1 MNINELADCI
11 EFDAPIMGINKEAAT
26 MLRQQQAEIEKLGSE
41 LDRIVELYTDK
52 AIENE
57 ALKKEL
63 ALQRLSDIG
72 QAIEQEPL
80 GEEFEKVLKDNLWQ
94 LYEQSNEDRES
105 AIYAT
110 GYWNGIAEGKKQYEL
125 YGAVWHDE
133 HGYQFTATVGEKVLN
148 DDRWIKLYRKV
159 EK

>member
-1 MNINELADCI
+1 MICRKCLKSTNGFLPSQRC
-11 EFDAPIMGINKEAAT
+11 MCS
-26 MLRQQQAEIEKLGSE
+26 EKYRSGRSSNNSSESFYTTSNDSVFFTTTTIGS
-41 LDRIVELYTDK
+41 L
-52 AIENE
+52 
-57 ALKKEL
+57 
-63 ALQRLSDIG
+63 
-72 QAIEQEPL
+72 
-80 GEEFEKVLKDNLWQ
+80 
-94 LYEQSNEDRES
+94 SNEDRES

-148 DDRWIKLYRKV
+148 DDKWIKLYRKV

>member
-1 MNINELADCI
+1 MSETDSWVYPNYV
-11 EFDAPIMGINKEAAT
+11 EAIA
-26 MLRQQQAEIEKLGSE
+26 I
-41 LDRIVELYTDK
+41 DRVNPLY
-52 AIENE
+52 IQS
-57 ALKKEL
+57 KK
-63 ALQRLSDIG
+63 
-72 QAIEQEPL
+72 
-80 GEEFEKVLKDNLWQ
+80 
-94 LYEQSNEDRES
+94 DRERD
-105 AIYAT
+105 IYAT

>member
-1 MNINELADCI
+1 MNANQIADELENIYWIQGDGKGKPFQQYADFI
-11 EFDAPIMGINKEAAT
+11 
-26 MLRQQQAEIEKLGSE
+26 RQQQAEIEKLKS
-41 LDRIVELYTDK
+41 IVEDTIGQAFYEDDYRK
-52 AIENE
+52 AQAEIE

-72 QAIEQEPL
+72 QAIE
-80 GEEFEKVLKDNLWQ
+80 
-94 LYEQSNEDRES
+94 EDRES

-110 GYWNGIAEGKKQYEL
+110 GYWNGIAENKKQYEL
-125 YGAVWHDE
+125 YGAVWHDK
-133 HGYQFTATVGEKVLN
+133 HGYQFTTTVGEKVLN